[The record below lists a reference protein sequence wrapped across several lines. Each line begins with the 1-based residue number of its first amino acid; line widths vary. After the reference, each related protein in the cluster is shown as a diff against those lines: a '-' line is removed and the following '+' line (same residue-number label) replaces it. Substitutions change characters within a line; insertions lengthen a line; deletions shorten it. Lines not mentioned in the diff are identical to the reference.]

1 MSINAN
7 YVVDQGTDRR
17 ENSAAG
23 AYDGKEMPG
32 VPRHS
37 LNLAAT
43 YAIDASSDATLTHS
57 WRAKSYAIGDF
68 DNNNAQRQAAFEAT
82 NLSFRHKR
90 NSMDYFVT
98 FNNIFNRVNGVWT
111 GDNSIYPMNFSR
123 SLIAGINVRI

>member
-1 MSINAN
+1 VI
-7 YVVDQGTDRR
+7 DR

-23 AYDGKEMPG
+23 AYSGKEMPG

-43 YAIDASSDATLTHS
+43 YAINARSDATLTHS

-68 DNNNAQRQAAFEAT
+68 DNNNAQRQAAFEST
-82 NLSFRHKR
+82 NLSLRHKR

-98 FNNIFNRVNGVWT
+98 FNNLFNRKNAMWT
-111 GDNSIYPMNFSR
+111 GDNSIYPVNFSR
-123 SLIAGINVRI
+123 GFVAGISTRI